1 MANIA
6 FDFLASSFLFDE
18 RYIDDEYRIVSEKE
32 LVLELNKYHEYIEHN
47 FIQIITEVQRENEMN
62 VSIEAIDDLPDEQLL
77 KQLALYLDKV
87 IISDPIF
94 EIALHCSSSQMP
106 IGELMHVE
114 MEKNVNRRKLAHVAK
129 YMKWTTPLVATQ
141 FVKYVP
147 IALLHEAPRELPI
160 LYSKDG
166 FASEL
171 SKELYQFFY
180 DRVRVSNVYI
190 NDGKMTYRLDE
201 KLKLGTTIA
210 VDFDDEDK
218 RHGHIFQFMQMQ
230 KVNFDEETGRF
241 EVCQYIP
248 DTISESSFRAWVSQS
263 INQAAIGEFRKTFR
277 EVMLAQEMKC
287 MYLAKTKFIEELL
300 KKSLTRKSVDVDLA
314 NLSMS
319 LELPVVNK
327 ITLHDLIS
335 IRYDN
340 GEAFHNFRS
349 SLNAK
354 LIELRNIDD
363 KDILTK
369 ELQRVSYELNT
380 VNVAEVN
387 KEYRKIA
394 RTLGLD
400 AVLLTGSLITSYFTG
415 GLTLIGAAGAIT
427 KGGVDYMKYLNQVK
441 ENNGYF
447 VWKLNKG
454 V

>member
-18 RYIDDEYRIVSEKE
+18 RYIDDEYRIVPEKE
-32 LVLELNKYHEYIEHN
+32 LVLELNKYHDYIEHN
-47 FIQIITEVQRENEMN
+47 FVQIVSEVQSGNEMN

-94 EIALHCSSSQMP
+94 EIALHENTSQMP
-106 IGELMHVE
+106 IGELMHLD
-114 MEKNVNRRKLAHVAK
+114 MEKNINRRKLAYVAK
-129 YMKWTTPLVATQ
+129 YMKWSTPLVARQ
-141 FVKYVP
+141 FIKYVP
-147 IALLHEAPRELPI
+147 IALLHEAPRKLPI

-180 DRVRVSNVYI
+180 DRVRVNNVHI
-190 NDGKMTYRLDE
+190 NDGKMTYSLNE
-201 KLKLGTTIA
+201 KLQLGTTIA
-210 VDFDDEDK
+210 VDFDDENR

-230 KVNFDEETGRF
+230 KVNFDETTGRF
-241 EVCQYIP
+241 EMCQYIP

-277 EVMLAQEMKC
+277 EVMLAKEMQC
-287 MYLAKTKFIEELL
+287 MYLVKTKFTEELL
-300 KKSLTRKSVDVDLA
+300 NKSLAKKSVDIDLA
-314 NLSMS
+314 NLSMN

-327 ITLHDLIS
+327 IALQDLIS

-340 GEAFHNFRS
+340 GEAFHNFRT

-363 KDILTK
+363 KETLAK
-369 ELQRVSYELNT
+369 ELQRVSYEMNT
-380 VNVAEVN
+380 INVAEVN
-387 KEYRKIA
+387 KEYKKIA

-400 AVLLTGSLITSYFTG
+400 AVLLTGSLVTSYCTG
-415 GLTLIGAAGAIT
+415 GLTLIGAAGAIM
-427 KGGVDYMKYLNQVK
+427 KGSVDYIKYLNQVK

-447 VWKLNKG
+447 IWKLNKSI
-454 V
+454 